1 LKLPDR
7 PIVGQDSDASD
18 GQGWQEASHGS
29 PKRRQD
35 VETEIA
41 QARKIL

>member
-18 GQGWQEASHGS
+18 GQGWQEASHGN